1 MKKLTALTLALLLLA
16 LTACSGTPVIAPPR
30 DPAPPAE
37 ENAQPQP
44 DLPADGTA
52 LKTGLALVPSL
63 GASKSAGEEPGL
75 AQVDLTLVAVTV
87 DDSGVIADCVI
98 DAVQAKLPFTD
109 QGKLTADLT
118 APVPTK
124 NQLGTD
130 YGMGK
135 YSPIGR
141 EWDQQAQAFAQYAVG
156 KTVEELRGMAL
167 NEKGAPAE
175 ADLAASCTI
184 SVGGLLEAV
193 AQAVDSARHLGAAQG
208 DTLSLAA
215 ITSTG
220 SSKDAGE
227 EPGLAQVDSTVTAV
241 TFRGEEISSCIID
254 AAQCKV
260 NFDSDGTITTDI
272 TAVPLTKNQLGRDY
286 GMHKASSIG
295 KEWSEQAEAFA
306 QYAVGKTVEEVQGI
320 ALNEKGGPADAD
332 LAASVTLNPGSF
344 QQVLALAHEL
354 R

>member
-75 AQVDLTLVAVTV
+75 AQVD
-87 DDSGVIADCVI
+87 
-98 DAVQAKLPFTD
+98 
-109 QGKLTADLT
+109 
-118 APVPTK
+118 
-124 NQLGTD
+124 
-130 YGMGK
+130 
-135 YSPIGR
+135 
-141 EWDQQAQAFAQYAVG
+141 
-156 KTVEELRGMAL
+156 
-167 NEKGAPAE
+167 
-175 ADLAASCTI
+175 
-184 SVGGLLEAV
+184 
-193 AQAVDSARHLGAAQG
+193 
-208 DTLSLAA
+208 
-215 ITSTG
+215 
-220 SSKDAGE
+220 
-227 EPGLAQVDSTVTAV
+227 STVTAV

-260 NFDSDGTITTDI
+260 NFDSAGTITTDI
-272 TAVPLTKNQLGRDY
+272 TAVPLTKNQLGRNY

-306 QYAVGKTVEEVQGI
+306 QYAVGKTVEEIQGI